1 MTVKEALLYAKQKLK
16 NVPDRDVDAAWI
28 VGLIC
33 GLRRGELH
41 IQTEKILT
49 PQQEEV
55 LGSVLNRRA
64 AREPLQYIFGRV
76 PFFNIA
82 LKTDRRALIPR
93 DETAL
98 LTELAVSLIRQKG
111 YRTLLDLGTG
121 SGAIA
126 LACKFNVPALAVC
139 AADISSDALALAEE
153 NAREL
158 NLGVELKQSDC
169 FSALDGRMFDCILSN
184 PPYIAQADL
193 EKLERELFFE
203 PQNALDGGPDGL
215 DFYRIIIAQAADH
228 LDAGGMLMFEMGAGQ
243 RETIE
248 YLLLKAGFSDITVT
262 KDYAGIER
270 IIHCFKEEK
279 T

>member
-1 MTVKEALLYAKQKLK
+1 MTVKDALLCAKQTLK

-33 GLRRGELH
+33 GLSRGELH
-41 IQTEKILT
+41 IQTEKELT
-49 PQQEEV
+49 PQQENALEAV
-55 LGSVLNRRA
+55 LSRRA

-76 PFFNIA
+76 PFLNIE

-93 DETAL
+93 DETAI

-111 YRTLLDLGTG
+111 YRSLLDLGTG

-126 LACKFNVPALAVC
+126 LACKYNIPSLSVC
-139 AADISSDALALAEE
+139 ASDISSDALTLAEE
-153 NAREL
+153 NAHAL
-158 NLGVELKQSDC
+158 ALSIELKKSDC
-169 FSALDGRMFDCILSN
+169 FSALGGRTFDCILSN

-193 EKLERELFFE
+193 EKLERELSFE

-215 DFYRIIIAQAADH
+215 DFYRTIIAQASGH
-228 LDAGGMLMFEMGAGQ
+228 LNAGGMLMFEMGLGQ
-243 RETIE
+243 REAIE

-262 KDYAGIER
+262 RDYAGIER

-279 T
+279 A